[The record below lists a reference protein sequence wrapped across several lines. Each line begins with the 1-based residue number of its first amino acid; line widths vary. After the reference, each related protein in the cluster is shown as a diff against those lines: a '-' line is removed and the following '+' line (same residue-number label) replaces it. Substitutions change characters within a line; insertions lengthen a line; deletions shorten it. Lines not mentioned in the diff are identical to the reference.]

1 MITAPPVR
9 LPHRPHAGNHRLAD
23 LRSQLAGMLAAI
35 PGPACPDPL
44 PGTWRPSHRPT
55 PKEVTRGVLP

>member
-1 MITAPPVR
+1 MDAEIT
-9 LPHRPHAGNHRLAD
+9 RLAD

-44 PGTWRPSHRPT
+44 PGTWRPSHRT
-55 PKEVTRGVLP
+55 KPKEVTRDALP